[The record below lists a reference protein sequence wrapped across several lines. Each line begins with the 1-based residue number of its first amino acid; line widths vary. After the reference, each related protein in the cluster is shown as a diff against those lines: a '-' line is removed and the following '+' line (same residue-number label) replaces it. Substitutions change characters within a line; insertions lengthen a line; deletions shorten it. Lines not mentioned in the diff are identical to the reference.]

1 MKKLII
7 SMSML
12 LFCDISNATEV
23 GEWQYDY
30 YQQQELL
37 NQQQI
42 LRNQQT
48 ELMQQQQDEWY
59 RNQQQQQ
66 EAQQWQYQL
75 NRLNQVRD

>member
-7 SMSML
+7 SMSIM
-12 LFCDISNATEV
+12 LFCGISNATEV

-37 NQQQI
+37 NQQQM

-59 RNQQQQQ
+59 RQQQ
-66 EAQQWQYQL
+66 EQYRQQKENYRWIEW
-75 NRLNQVRD
+75 NNGN

>member
-7 SMSML
+7 SMSIV
-12 LFCDISNATEV
+12 LFCGISNATEI

-37 NQQQI
+37 NQQQM

-59 RNQQQQQ
+59 RQQQ
-66 EAQQWQYQL
+66 EQYERQQWQYQL
-75 NRLNQVRD
+75 NKLNSVRD